1 MTVCRFGSR
10 SVHLFGRRSGVDF
23 ADEIVRA
30 ILRVEEDLGGLDNGY
45 YRINS

>member
-1 MTVCRFGSR
+1 MTACRFGNR
-10 SVHLFGRRSGVDF
+10 SVHLFGRKSRVDF
-23 ADEIVRA
+23 EYEIVRA